1 MAPQTETG
9 PPVILLTLCSPVL
22 LLWNLS
28 CSFIPGKDEPVE
40 CRVNA
45 FIIQILS
52 VNTCRY
58 SCVLNLLLCVPIG
71 DLLQDPDP
79 ADGEQGRM
87 RGEQGTESRS
97 LMLSSADDVSDR
109 RESSGGTRLPD
120 MVRTRGEPQG
130 SSQPLS
136 TVWADFWKKSRQ
148 RSVRGKGKVGGRTT
162 RSKGCFPLF
171 LLYYFM
177 DFNTGFH
184 PDPLQIS
191 GTGCHLIHMIKTLKL
206 QAVCWCS
213 PAGTSLQGKGQK
225 ASGPYSY
232 RSCYTGGN
240 GRRAPCLAH
249 LEHKTARLE
258 QFLDRRHTR
267 IRLTTSNGK
276 LT

>member
-1 MAPQTETG
+1 MLVHPRQRWACGMQICNSDSE
-9 PPVILLTLCSPVL
+9 LKYMC
-22 LLWNLS
+22 S
-28 CSFIPGKDEPVE
+28 CS
-40 CRVNA
+40 
-45 FIIQILS
+45 
-52 VNTCRY
+52 Y
-58 SCVLNLLLCVPIG
+58 VLNVLMCAPIG
-71 DLLQDPDP
+71 DLVQDPDP

-109 RESSGGTRLPD
+109 RESSRGARLPD

-148 RSVRGKGKVGGRTT
+148 KVCWGK
-162 RSKGCFPLF
+162 SKSRWQYMFQRLF
-171 LLYYFM
+171 SSFFIYYFM

-191 GTGCHLIHMIKTLKL
+191 GPGCHSIHMIKTLKL

-232 RSCYTGGN
+232 RSCYTGGS
-240 GRRAPCLAH
+240 GRRVPCLAH
-249 LEHKTARLE
+249 LEHKTERLE
-258 QFLDRRHTR
+258 QFLDRRHTHS
-267 IRLTTSNGK
+267 RLTISNGK
-276 LT
+276 FT